1 MSTNHS
7 LSRRGFLRLS
17 ALWASATLAACAP
30 KVVEKVVKETVIIEK
45 PIEKEITKI
54 VKEVVKETV
63 IVAGTPKVVEKE
75 VTKIVEKVVTVVP
88 EAPVGPVVLNF
99 WVPWGI
105 DKGGG
110 GNALGDVKRAWEEKQ
125 SKATIEYTVIPGKW
139 RLKEKRMIAIA
150 AGTMPDLMLTWPEDI
165 PELGERGVLVPLDD
179 FIKADNY
186 DLSQF
191 YPFVTEM
198 VGYKGYQFAM
208 IHHPDVRGLFRHS
221 RLFEEAGLD
230 SKPMPPDWD
239 TLREYGAK
247 TTKVTGDKLEVIGL
261 WPTWRHWA
269 YFWMQANNVPMLGAR
284 GRKAVFNTPGA
295 LEALKW
301 VHRFVDQVMGGFSLV
316 RSYSETLK
324 LGEMPLFA
332 NSKIGMIYC
341 GNWICWNISQV
352 DAEMPWEV
360 SPMPG
365 GPAAK
370 GEKFSAGGGTMVSI
384 LKGTGKAREAW
395 EHLAYLGS
403 LEGQLLIQKRTE
415 DLPGRKD
422 AAHDPQSVKEHYA
435 REKTVSLLEEA
446 KQLMY
451 VPTPVWSQ
459 MNDEF
464 VRLGDAVLLG
474 DQPEEEVLANAQ
486 TAVQRALD
494 DFWTGR

>member
-1 MSTNHS
+1 MSKERY

-17 ALWASATLAACAP
+17 ALGASAMLTACAP
-30 KVVEKVVKETVIIEK
+30 KVIKETVIVEKPVEKVV
-45 PIEKEITKI
+45 EKEVTKI

-63 IVAGTPKVVEKE
+63 IIAGTPKVVEKE
-75 VTKIVEKVVTVVP
+75 VTKVVEKIVTAVP
-88 EAPVGPVVLNF
+88 EALTGPVTLNF

-125 SKATIEYTVIPGKW
+125 SKAVIEYTVIPGKW
-139 RLKEKRMIAIA
+139 RLKDKRSVAIA
-150 AGTMPDLMLTWPEDI
+150 AGTTPDLMLTWPEDI

-191 YPFVTEM
+191 YPFVTDM
-198 VGYKGYQFAM
+198 VSYKGYVFAM
-208 IHHPDVRGLFRHS
+208 IHHPDVRGLFRHG
-221 RLFEEAGLD
+221 RLFQEAGLD
-230 SKPMPPDWD
+230 PKPMPPDWD
-239 TLREYGAK
+239 TLWEYAAK
-247 TTKVTGDKLEVIGL
+247 TTKREGDKFEVIGL

-269 YFWMQANNVPMLGAR
+269 YFWMQANNVPMLDR
-284 GRKAVFNTPGA
+284 QRRKAVFNTPAA

-301 VHRFVDQVMGGFSLV
+301 VHNYIDKVAGGFNFV
-316 RSYSETLK
+316 RSFSQTLK

-332 NSKIGMIYC
+332 NSKVAMIHC
-341 GNWICWNISQV
+341 GNWILWPISQV
-352 DAEMPWEV
+352 DKEMSWEV
-360 SPMPG
+360 SPLPG
-365 GPAAK
+365 GPGAK

-384 LKGTGKAREAW
+384 MRGTEKAREAW

-422 AAHDPQSVKEHYA
+422 AAHDPQSVGEHYG
-435 REKTVSLLEEA
+435 REKTVRLLEEA
-446 KQLMY
+446 KQLMF
-451 VPTPVWSQ
+451 VQTPVWSQ

-474 DQPEEEVLANAQ
+474 EKPEEELLANAQ

-494 DFWTGR
+494 DFWAGR